1 MAEIKDYYSNDNLER
16 IKRNIA
22 TSYLY
27 FEDNYKR
34 FRDFRRFVFCE
45 SVTEDQRS
53 MLRRL
58 NRPATE
64 FNILEAYISR
74 LLGEFSKQEPS
85 IVVSPAEDA
94 PVPPELTKL
103 IENNIRHVMYDAN
116 KNSFAYEIYKDL
128 LSGGFSVAKV
138 WTEYSNPMSMEQAIR
153 WARVFDPTLCG
164 FDPLAR
170 DSHKGDGSYSFELFP
185 MLEEDFK
192 IKYPD
197 MDISELEYLRDIE
210 GFSWTYQDSQQR
222 RTILVGDY
230 YEKKKRRVK
239 IVKLANGNTI
249 PLSEYN
255 KLAKIWE
262 EKNILEQIPVIVA
275 RRTTELE
282 TICHYKLIDCKILEY
297 KETDYTY
304 LPHVFFDGHSII
316 LSRGKSSSQ
325 SYQMTRPYVY
335 HAKGIQDLKNFAGQ
349 TLANYLQ
356 NQVQHKFI
364 VMKEAIPQEKDYL
377 AALTNPQRAS
387 TLVVNAFYENDPTL
401 PIANPIR
408 EVQNVPAPP
417 EVMAAFQVT
426 DPTTQTILGSYA
438 SNVGQNENDA
448 SGKAV
453 IATQSA
459 GNAAAMP
466 YVIGYLSGI
475 NQMAIIHTNL
485 MPKYIL
491 NKRKLPVMDN
501 AGDRDYAEVNGEQSP
516 QLDYGDHALNVCIEA
531 GVNFQVQKAEALQ
544 QITALMQ
551 ASPEFASFMNDDET
565 LPILVDNLVIY
576 GADRLKE
583 AVPKWIQKKAQM
595 QQQAQQM
602 QQQQAQMDPRMIKA
616 QADTQKVQLEAQEMM
631 FKQKQQEF
639 DNQISIA
646 KLANEKIL
654 NDSKML
660 EAESKV
666 SEMQINSAVRLE
678 EAQTGLQKH
687 ALDAAAKMAE
697 VRSREHGDRLAT
709 HAAHLKH
716 AELAHTIHLA
726 NKPEK
731 NTGQD
736 K

>member
-34 FRDFRRFVFCE
+34 FRGFRRFVFCE

-116 KNSFAYEIYKDL
+116 KNSFAYEVYKDL

-138 WTEYSNPMSMEQAIR
+138 WTEYANPMSMEQVLR
-153 WARVFDPTLCG
+153 WERAFDPTLCG

-170 DSHKGDGSYSFELFP
+170 ASHKGDGNYSFELFP
-185 MLEEDFK
+185 MLEEDFRR
-192 IKYPD
+192 KYPD
-197 MDISELEYLRDIE
+197 YDISELEYLRDIE

-239 IVKLANGNTI
+239 IVKLANGNTM

-262 EKNILEQIPVIVA
+262 EKNILEQMPVIVG

-282 TICHYKLIDCKILEY
+282 TICHYKIIDCKILEY

-316 LSRGKSSSQ
+316 LSRGESSSQ

-335 HAKGIQDLKNFAGQ
+335 HARGIQDLKNFAGQ

-387 TLVVNAFYENDPTL
+387 TLVVNAFNENNPDQ
-401 PIANPIR
+401 PIPNPIR

-417 EVMAAFQVT
+417 EVMAAFQGT
-426 DPTTQTILGSYA
+426 DQTTQTILGSYA
-438 SNVGQNENDA
+438 SNNGQNENDA

-466 YVIGYLSGI
+466 YVIGYLAGI

-491 NKRKLPVMDN
+491 GKRKLPVMDN
-501 AGDRDYAEVNGEQSP
+501 AGDRDYQEVNGEQSP
-516 QLDYGDHALNVCIEA
+516 SLDYGDHALNVCIEA

-583 AVPKWIQKKAQM
+583 AVPKWVQKKAQM
-595 QQQAQQM
+595 QQQAQKI

-616 QADTQKVQLEAQEMM
+616 QADAQKVQLEAQEMM

-697 VRSREHGDRLAT
+697 VRSREHSDRLAT
-709 HAAHLKH
+709 HSAHMKH
-716 AELAHTIHLA
+716 AELAHTIHVA
-726 NKPEK
+726 NKSEK
-731 NTGQD
+731 ESKD
-736 K
+736 E

>member
-1 MAEIKDYYSNDNLER
+1 MADNKEYYSVENLSR

-64 FNILEAYISR
+64 FNILEAFISR

-85 IVVSPAEDA
+85 ITISPAEDA
-94 PVPPELTKL
+94 PIPDELLKL

-128 LSGGFSVAKV
+128 LSGGFSVGKV
-138 WTEYSNPMSMEQAIR
+138 WTEYANPMAMEQVIR

-170 DSHKGDGSYSFELFP
+170 ASHKGDGAYSFELFP
-185 MLEEDFK
+185 MLQEDFEMM
-192 IKYPD
+192 YPD
-197 MDISELEYLRDIE
+197 LQVEELEYLRDIE
-210 GFSWTYQDSQQR
+210 GFSWTYEDSQQR
-222 RTILVGDY
+222 KTILVGEY
-230 YEKKKRRVK
+230 YEKKKRKVK
-239 IVKLANGNTI
+239 IVKLANGSTM
-249 PLSEYN
+249 PLSDYN
-255 KLAKIWE
+255 KLAKKWVE
-262 EKNILEQIPVIVA
+262 LNVLEQMPVITA

-282 TICHYKLIDCKILEY
+282 TICYYNIIGCKILEY
-297 KETDYTY
+297 RETDFTF

-316 LSRGKSSSQ
+316 LSRGESSSQ

-335 HAKGIQDLKNFAGQ
+335 HAKGIQDLKNFSGQ
-349 TLANYLQ
+349 TLANYIQ

-364 VMKEAIPQEKDYL
+364 VKKEAIPQEKDYL
-377 AALTNPQRAS
+377 SALTNPQRAS
-387 TLVVNAFYENDPTL
+387 TLVVNAFYENDPQQAI
-401 PIANPIR
+401 PDPIR
-408 EVQNVPAPP
+408 EVVNMPAPP

-438 SNVGQNENDA
+438 SNNGQNENDA

-466 YVIGYLSGI
+466 YVVGYLAGL
-475 NQMAIIHTNL
+475 NQMGIIHTNL
-485 MPKYIL
+485 MPKYIVE
-491 NKRKLPVMDN
+491 KGRKLPTMNN
-501 AGDRDYAEVNGEQSP
+501 AGDRDYQEVNGEQSP
-516 QLDYGDHALNVCIEA
+516 KLAYGEHALNVCIEA
-531 GVNFQVQKAEALQ
+531 GVNFQVQKSEALQ

-551 ASPEFASFMNDDET
+551 ASEEFAQFMNDDET
-565 LPILVDNLVIY
+565 LPILVDNLTIY
-576 GADRLKE
+576 GSDRLKE

-602 QQQQAQMDPRMIKA
+602 QQEQMKNDPNMIRA
-616 QADTQKVQLEAQEMM
+616 RTEMMKVQ
-631 FKQKQQEF
+631 QKGEQDQVE
-639 DNQISIA
+639 NQIAIA
-646 KLANEKIL
+646 KLQVEKEL
-654 NDSKML
+654 AQAKLM
-660 EAESKV
+660 EAEAK
-666 SEMQINSAVRLE
+666 ISAAQVDQVIRLE
-678 EAQTGLQKH
+678 EGETSRFNHSIDNATKIAELEYKEHQKGIDLH
-687 ALDAAAKMAE
+687 NQ
-697 VRSREHGDRLAT
+697 
-709 HAAHLKH
+709 HLKH
-716 AELAHTIHLA
+716 VELQHNIEQTNKKGAE
-726 NKPEK
+726 NE
-731 NTGQD
+731 
-736 K
+736 